1 MPLTTIALFALLLV
15 EWPRF
20 VNHWPQDEPW
30 TP

>member
-1 MPLTTIALFALLLV
+1 MPLTTIALFSLLLV

-20 VNHWPQDEPW
+20 VDRWPQDEPW